1 MSDRTVRLPSRIE
14 AVSSCILC
22 ARPPAR
28 VLSFKDRECGS
39 VTRLCGLH
47 YEDLQRQ
54 ITSSFLTYEE
64 RKAHGMVD
72 ALTKEDTK
80 WVRR

>member
-1 MSDRTVRLPSRIE
+1 MSDLTVRLPSKIE
-14 AVSSCILC
+14 AVSPCILC

-28 VLSFKDRECGS
+28 VLSFKDRECDS

-54 ITSSFLTYEE
+54 VASSFLTYEE
-64 RKAHGMVD
+64 RKAHGMLD
-72 ALTKEDTK
+72 ALTTGDTDE
-80 WVRR
+80 